1 MILQNKDVL
10 GLEELTAEE
19 ILGVLEMASRFRA
32 VFDRPV
38 RSVPIMR
45 GRTVV
50 NFFHEPGPV
59 DFPEHEVPLLRAGQE
74 DQHVHHSLQGDISV
88 LRDG

>member
-1 MILQNKDVL
+1 MILKNKDVL
-10 GLEELTAEE
+10 GLEELSAEE
-19 ILGVLEMASRFRA
+19 ILGVLDIASSFRA

-50 NFFHEPGPV
+50 KIG
-59 DFPEHEVPLLRAGQE
+59 
-74 DQHVHHSLQGDISV
+74 
-88 LRDG
+88 

>member
-1 MILQNKDVL
+1 MTFKRKDVL
-10 GLEELTAEE
+10 GLEDMSAEE
-19 ILGVLEMASRFRA
+19 ILLVLDIASRFRA

-50 NFFHEPGPV
+50 NFFHEASTPCIRTL
-59 DFPEHEVPLLRAGQE
+59 DSDLILAKSLL
-74 DQHVHHSLQGDISV
+74 
-88 LRDG
+88 